1 VTAGIV
7 MKLELPPIIQ
17 KYVEASNQHDVKSI
31 LACFSDDAVIRD
43 EEETLRGKEAIED
56 WVVKTI
62 EKYKFQFKPVGVDW
76 MEKVSHEQYRK
87 ED

>member
-1 VTAGIV
+1 

-62 EKYKFQFKPVGVDW
+62 A
-76 MEKVSHEQYRK
+76 KV
-87 ED
+87 